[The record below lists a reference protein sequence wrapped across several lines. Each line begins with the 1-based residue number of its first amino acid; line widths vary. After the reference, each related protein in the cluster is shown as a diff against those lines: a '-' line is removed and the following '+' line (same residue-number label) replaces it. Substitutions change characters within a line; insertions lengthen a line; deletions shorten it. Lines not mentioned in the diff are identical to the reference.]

1 MNEGMRL
8 LLATVAGLLLG
19 AFFFGGLWWTVQR
32 GLTRA
37 RPALW
42 FIGSLLLRMGVTVM
56 GFLLVGDGHWQR
68 LALCMAGFIVAR
80 WIVHGVTRTTAVP
93 SPHPS
98 QQAPHAP

>member
-1 MNEGMRL
+1 MNEGLHL
-8 LLATVAGLLLG
+8 LLAAFAGLLLG

-42 FIGSLLLRMGVTVM
+42 FIGSLLLRVGVTVM
-56 GFLLVGDGHWQR
+56 GFLLVGDGYWQR

-80 WIVHGVTRTTAVP
+80 WTVQRFTRTTAVP
-93 SPHPS
+93 PPHPS